1 MTKEE
6 LINEGF
12 ERVDVPKE
20 ESDNIHDYY
29 YYTYELA
36 IDTSII
42 TCANDEAKDGWFAYS
57 DIDLSG
63 KITDIEDVIILKQLI
78 EKWSKS
84 HKNG

>member
-1 MTKEE
+1 MTEEE

-12 ERVDVPKE
+12 EKVYVDKE
-20 ESDNIHDYY
+20 ESGNKDDYY
-29 YYTYELA
+29 YYAYELA

-42 TCANDEAKDGWFAYS
+42 TCANDEVKDGWYAYS

-63 KITDIEDVIILKQLI
+63 RITDIEDVRILKQLI
-78 EKWSKS
+78 EKWSIS

>member
-1 MTKEE
+1 MTEEE

-12 ERVDVPKE
+12 EKVYVDKE
-20 ESDNIHDYY
+20 ESGNKDDYY

-42 TCANDEAKDGWFAYS
+42 TCANDEAKNGWYAYS

-63 KITDIEDVIILKQLI
+63 RITDIEDVRILKQLI
-78 EKWSKS
+78 EKWSIS